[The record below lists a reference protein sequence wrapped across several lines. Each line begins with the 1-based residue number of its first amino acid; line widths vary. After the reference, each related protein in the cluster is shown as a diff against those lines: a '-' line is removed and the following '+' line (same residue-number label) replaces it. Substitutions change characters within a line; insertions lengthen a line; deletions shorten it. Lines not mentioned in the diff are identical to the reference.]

1 VISIVDDDLSVREA
15 ARSLVRSLG
24 HSAVTYSSAEEFL
37 SSGRVDTTECVISD
51 VHMPGLS
58 GMELQARL
66 IADGH
71 HTPMIF
77 MTANPDEKLRGRVLK
92 AGAIGYL
99 TKPFKEDDLIE
110 CLDAALRS
118 GSSRAA

>member
-1 VISIVDDDLSVREA
+1 MS
-15 ARSLVRSLG
+15 
-24 HSAVTYSSAEEFL
+24 YSSAEEFL
-37 SSGRVDTTECVISD
+37 RSGRVNSTACVISD

-58 GMELQARL
+58 GIELQARL
-66 IADGH
+66 IAAGH

-77 MTANPDEKLRGRVLK
+77 MTANPDEKLRGRALR

-110 CLDAALRS
+110 CLDAALKS
-118 GSSRAA
+118 GSGETP